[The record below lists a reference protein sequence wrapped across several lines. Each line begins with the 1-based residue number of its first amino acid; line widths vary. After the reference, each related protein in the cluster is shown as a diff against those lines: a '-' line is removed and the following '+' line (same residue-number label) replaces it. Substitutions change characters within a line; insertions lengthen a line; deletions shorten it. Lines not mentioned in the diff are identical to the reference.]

1 MFIFQ
6 CQWSVLSLSLWT
18 IHQCHWWVISAQRQ
32 WQCFLHNS
40 VQAVMCTR
48 CVPNICWGSDLMASA
63 LSGSHSCC
71 RDMLLLH
78 WVWPQKS
85 RLVWVY
91 IWVCRWFH
99 CCHFSTF
106 GEIFLRN
113 VIVIVFDDSL
123 SFSSHWSAVVLPV
136 IKLSFC
142 SHCHLVFCFVWLKL
156 TLSWGTGTI
165 ICNGTRPTSS
175 TSDCSMGRLPAW
187 AIVDSIER
195 WVAVAS
201 KSPSTKAYW
210 NYGTFPLVAGFQ
222 SS

>member
-1 MFIFQ
+1 
-6 CQWSVLSLSLWT
+6 
-18 IHQCHWWVISAQRQ
+18 
-32 WQCFLHNS
+32 
-40 VQAVMCTR
+40 MCTR

-63 LSGSHSCC
+63 LSGSHSCW

-142 SHCHLVFCFVWLKL
+142 SHCHLVFCSFWLKL
-156 TLSWGTGTI
+156 QSHWHSLEALALWFA
-165 ICNGTRPTSS
+165 
-175 TSDCSMGRLPAW
+175 MAQRLPA
-187 AIVDSIER
+187 
-195 WVAVAS
+195 
-201 KSPSTKAYW
+201 
-210 NYGTFPLVAGFQ
+210 PLQIPPWDVYRLEQLLTQLNGELQLLQRAPQLKHTETMALFQ
-222 SS
+222 